1 MNILDELGFVFA
13 DALADV
19 ISKVS
24 GIPLINSIL
33 EHDDDDDEM
42 IGVMNLNGKSGGTFF
57 VSAKEA
63 AMRTLCSHM
72 TGIPRNEVTKEDI
85 GDTLCEFVN
94 MTAGNAKLRLSNA
107 SYSFALTVPFVVS
120 GENMAIH
127 TKKKKHITARA
138 LSDGE
143 IALKVKFIHY
153 SIA

>member
-1 MNILDELGFVFA
+1 MNVLEELGFIFA

-24 GIPLINSIL
+24 GISLNNSVS
-33 EHDDDDDEM
+33 ERDDSFDEM
-42 IGVMNLNGKSGGTFF
+42 IGIMHLSGKNNGMIF

-72 TGIPRNEVTKEDI
+72 LGIRRNEVTKEDI

-107 SYSFALTVPFVVS
+107 SYSFMLSLPFIIS
-120 GENMAIH
+120 GENMEIH
-127 TKKKKHITARA
+127 TKKKEHVITRV
-138 LSDGE
+138 LSGGK
-143 IALKVKFIHY
+143 ISLMLKFIHQGG
-153 SIA
+153 